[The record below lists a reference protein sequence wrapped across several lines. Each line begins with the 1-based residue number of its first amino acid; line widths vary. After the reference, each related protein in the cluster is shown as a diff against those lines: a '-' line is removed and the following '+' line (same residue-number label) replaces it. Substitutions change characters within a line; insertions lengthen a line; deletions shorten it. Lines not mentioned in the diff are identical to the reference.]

1 MSADLSSD
9 PAISASYN
17 ELRDHDSPLDW
28 LNIGYAPEGPK
39 DKLVLVAR
47 GQGGLESL
55 TQSLTASIP
64 PSIQFGLLRV
74 EGRFLLVT
82 VLPEDT
88 GGVRRARA
96 LVHSRAVGAKLS
108 HQASLSI
115 ARPEDL
121 TLGLVRNKLKLDTGS
136 PPSSLPPSPNPQA
149 LNGHTAFGATVHSG
163 GASDESIEDQPPHIP
178 EKAGAQL
185 ARMYS
190 TASRR
195 SASPSSTAM
204 RNQMRSEFESSESFR
219 AVPAGCCD
227 GVIMFAKNGP
237 NNGPAVPPVDT
248 KLAIPVGTNRTSNGV
263 HRSASSRSTASP
275 RLASLPLSANE
286 TTTGPLSGQ
295 ENITQS
301 PRLSSSSAKPLSRAP
316 STAGSQK
323 STTTTTY
330 DKQPLPPTP
339 YAYLSQSTRREESN
353 APGDVSMELSTLERM
368 LHLSD
373 SDMNVNSHA
382 SPPDPPP
389 ATSISKDDVSFDKNV
404 PQRAPLTSTSTE
416 ADRQRVAEAIA
427 MAAQQRWQSDQRT
440 SLEVPPGPSAS
451 YQLSTDGETS
461 ENAGTARTYGKEA
474 LQHKLLIEQE
484 RLQNLKSE
492 QRELESAKRSIEE
505 YQSVAVSDG
514 VVTDHAEDSTL
525 QQAPRNIEKERLLEV
540 QQAEADRLAVLK
552 AEEEQ
557 LLLKIKKQAEEN
569 ARQAALRETQ
579 NQERQRQQRREEEER
594 SLAHQ
599 SRMEEE
605 RQRMERERLE
615 NIARSDREAK
625 EAADTLIREKEE
637 KRVKAKEGLQSRI
650 DQGQGQGASQ
660 AVLTGF
666 LSAQGG
672 STILWKRRFF
682 EMTSTSLNLYKND
695 TSKMPVDTIQ
705 LIDHV
710 KSIEEDGEELL
721 AIPCSFKMLFKDY
734 DEEPILFYCD
744 EEDDKELL
752 IAGLK
757 LAAHL

>member
-1 MSADLSSD
+1 
-9 PAISASYN
+9 
-17 ELRDHDSPLDW
+17 
-28 LNIGYAPEGPK
+28 
-39 DKLVLVAR
+39 
-47 GQGGLESL
+47 
-55 TQSLTASIP
+55 
-64 PSIQFGLLRV
+64 
-74 EGRFLLVT
+74 
-82 VLPEDT
+82 
-88 GGVRRARA
+88 
-96 LVHSRAVGAKLS
+96 
-108 HQASLSI
+108 
-115 ARPEDL
+115 
-121 TLGLVRNKLKLDTGS
+121 
-136 PPSSLPPSPNPQA
+136 
-149 LNGHTAFGATVHSG
+149 
-163 GASDESIEDQPPHIP
+163 
-178 EKAGAQL
+178 
-185 ARMYS
+185 
-190 TASRR
+190 
-195 SASPSSTAM
+195 
-204 RNQMRSEFESSESFR
+204 
-219 AVPAGCCD
+219 
-227 GVIMFAKNGP
+227 
-237 NNGPAVPPVDT
+237 
-248 KLAIPVGTNRTSNGV
+248 
-263 HRSASSRSTASP
+263 
-275 RLASLPLSANE
+275 
-286 TTTGPLSGQ
+286 
-295 ENITQS
+295 
-301 PRLSSSSAKPLSRAP
+301 
-316 STAGSQK
+316 
-323 STTTTTY
+323 
-330 DKQPLPPTP
+330 
-339 YAYLSQSTRREESN
+339 
-353 APGDVSMELSTLERM
+353 MELSTLERM

-672 STILWKRRFF
+672 STIVGLQTCLALYLAEAPAAQLWKRRFF

-744 EEDDKELL
+744 EEVSQPRCDPKCEAPLL
-752 IAGLK
+752 NSLGTGRQGTSYSRPQISRTFMN
-757 LAAHL
+757 